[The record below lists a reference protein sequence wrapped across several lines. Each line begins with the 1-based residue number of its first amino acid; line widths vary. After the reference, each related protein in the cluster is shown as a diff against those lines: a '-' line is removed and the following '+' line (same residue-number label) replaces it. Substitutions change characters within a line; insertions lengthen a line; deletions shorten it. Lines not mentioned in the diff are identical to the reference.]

1 MIVRSDLP
9 LGFLAAQVVHAAG
22 ESSPGNLDPGTNAV
36 VLGARDEAELAALE
50 RKLQRA
56 GVPHVAI
63 REPDPPWNG
72 ALTAIGLIPIED
84 RSTVKRL
91 LSSLPLLG
99 RPAACPDCEAVGGI
113 CYTHNGGLR
122 RVAVAP

>member
-1 MIVRSDLP
+1 VLAVRS
-9 LGFLAAQVVHAAG
+9 
-22 ESSPGNLDPGTNAV
+22 
-36 VLGARDEAELAALE
+36 EAELAVLE

-56 GVPHVAI
+56 GIPHVAI
-63 REPDPPWNG
+63 REPDAPYNG
-72 ALTAIGLIPIED
+72 ALTAIGLVPVED
-84 RSTVKRL
+84 RSTVKRF

-99 RPAACPDCEAVGGI
+99 NPVPCPDCKAAGGI